1 MVFCYIP
8 AGEAQ
13 LGSPKAEREAVLKY
27 LGVMDVPQWL
37 AAEAEEKRGK
47 YTSKGFWLG
56 KYEVTQKEWKAV
68 EGSNPS
74 EFDGERDNKAKD
86 LDTTHFPVE
95 TVSWNDCKGF
105 ANALNKRADAA
116 KVFGKGSRICL
127 PDENEWEY
135 AYRGGKGNGRAFY
148 WGDTLD
154 GSQAN
159 CSGPAYG
166 TDKKGTYLDR
176 PCSVTFTNDGEYE
189 AHPWG
194 LMHMSGNVAEWC
206 DSEFSKG
213 RYIPRG
219 CSWQGAAVFC
229 RGADRNGYDPKDA
242 TAGSGLRLCIRY
254 EWHNDSANQCGG
266 TRCRGTNGDAPAV
279 TGAGRASGP
288 QPNPV
293 PLGFVLRLGL
303 SRPHIATPER

>member
-1 MVFCYIP
+1 MSTVVTCLPAVLMAAVFCSELSTTHDHQALESEGQLAAARPSNDRRAAPPTPGEELTLEIAKGVKMAFCYIP

-27 LGVMDVPQWL
+27 LGVMDVPHWL

-74 EFDGERDNKAKD
+74 EFDGELDNGAKG

-95 TVSWNDCKGF
+95 TVSWYDCKGF

-159 CSGPAYG
+159 CSGSAYG

-176 PCSVTFTNDGEYE
+176 PCSVAFTNDGKYE

-194 LMHMSGNVAEWC
+194 LMHMSGNVAE
-206 DSEFSKG
+206 
-213 RYIPRG
+213 
-219 CSWQGAAVFC
+219 
-229 RGADRNGYDPKDA
+229 
-242 TAGSGLRLCIRY
+242 
-254 EWHNDSANQCGG
+254 
-266 TRCRGTNGDAPAV
+266 
-279 TGAGRASGP
+279 
-288 QPNPV
+288 
-293 PLGFVLRLGL
+293 
-303 SRPHIATPER
+303 